1 MRNVMG
7 DVNREGLCIHICRLD
22 IYKYGN
28 SMSYSVREISVTSMF
43 TSLRSLQSLQSL
55 QRCSALHREMFQ
67 VPPALAMPQAFE
79 ALDHSDLKT
88 KTAWKKSANQRSPSR
103 SFIRFI
109 YIIHSLIQYIN
120 LININKHIVSTG
132 FNRTSFRQHTAKHS
146 SRL

>member
-1 MRNVMG
+1 MRKRMRNVMG

-28 SMSYSVREISVTSMF
+28 SMSYSVREISATSMF
-43 TSLRSLQSLQSL
+43 TSLQSLQSL

-88 KTAWKKSANQRSPSR
+88 KTA
-103 SFIRFI
+103 
-109 YIIHSLIQYIN
+109 
-120 LININKHIVSTG
+120 
-132 FNRTSFRQHTAKHS
+132 
-146 SRL
+146 